1 MVSLK
6 ENLVRTFRSFDDL
19 QSAVGAEVG
28 TSEWVEVTQD
38 RIDKF
43 AAATGDDQWIHVDV
57 SRAARQLP
65 TKTTIAHGLLTLSFA
80 PLFVRSVIGLKGIK
94 NTLNYGAN
102 RIRYLAP
109 VPAGSRLR
117 GRISIVHADD
127 APSNG
132 LRVTYGITIEIEGRD
147 RPACVAE
154 MIAIHYL

>member
-1 MVSLK
+1 MF
-6 ENLVRTFRSFDDL
+6 EDFDDL
-19 QSAVGAEVG
+19 KSAVGTELGA
-28 TSEWVEVTQD
+28 SDWVEVTQS

-57 SRAARQLP
+57 DRAARELP
-65 TKTTIAHGLLTLSFA
+65 SQSTIAHGLLTLSFA
-80 PLFVRSVIGLKGIK
+80 PLFVRSVIGLRGIK

-102 RIRYLAP
+102 RIRYLSP

-117 GRISIVHADD
+117 GRIAIADAED
-127 APSNG
+127 VAPRG
-132 LRVTYGITIEIEGRD
+132 LRVTYGITIELEGRD

>member
-1 MVSLK
+1 
-6 ENLVRTFRSFDDL
+6 VRMFEDFDDL
-19 QSAVGAEVG
+19 KSAVGTELGA
-28 TSEWVEVTQD
+28 SDWVEVTQS

-57 SRAARQLP
+57 DRAARELP
-65 TKTTIAHGLLTLSFA
+65 SQSTIAHGLLTLSFA
-80 PLFVRSVIGLKGIK
+80 PLFVRSVIGLRGIK

-102 RIRYLAP
+102 RIRYLSP

-117 GRISIVHADD
+117 GRIAIANAQDV
-127 APSNG
+127 APRG
-132 LRVTYGITIEIEGRD
+132 LRVTYGITIELEGRD

>member
-1 MVSLK
+1 
-6 ENLVRTFRSFDDL
+6 VRMFEDFDDL
-19 QSAVGAEVG
+19 KSAVGTELGA
-28 TSEWVEVTQD
+28 SDWVEVTQS

-57 SRAARQLP
+57 DRAARELP
-65 TKTTIAHGLLTLSFA
+65 SQSTIAHGLLTLSFA
-80 PLFVRSVIGLKGIK
+80 PLFVRSVIGLRGIK

-102 RIRYLAP
+102 RIRYLSP

-117 GRISIVHADD
+117 GRIAIANAEDV
-127 APSNG
+127 APRG
-132 LRVTYGITIEIEGRD
+132 LRVTYGITIELEGRD

>member
-1 MVSLK
+1 MRMF
-6 ENLVRTFRSFDDL
+6 EDFDDL
-19 QSAVGAEVG
+19 KSAVGTELGA
-28 TSEWVEVTQD
+28 SHWVEVTQS

-57 SRAARQLP
+57 DRATRELP
-65 TKTTIAHGLLTLSFA
+65 SQSTIAHGLLTLSFA
-80 PLFVRSVIGLKGIK
+80 PLFVRSVIGLRGIK

-102 RIRYLAP
+102 RIRYLSP

-117 GRISIVHADD
+117 GRIAIANAEDV
-127 APSNG
+127 APRG
-132 LRVTYGITIEIEGRD
+132 LRVTYGITIELEGRD

>member
-1 MVSLK
+1 MF
-6 ENLVRTFRSFDDL
+6 ENFDDL
-19 QSAVGAEVG
+19 KSAVGTEVG
-28 TSEWVEVTQD
+28 ASDWVEVTQN

-57 SRAARQLP
+57 DRAARELP
-65 TKTTIAHGLLTLSFA
+65 SQSTIAHGLLTLSFA
-80 PLFVRSVIGLKGIK
+80 PLFVRSVMGLRGIK

-117 GRISIVHADD
+117 GRIAIANAEDVASR
-127 APSNG
+127 G
-132 LRVTYGITIEIEGRD
+132 LRVTYGITIELEGRD

-154 MIAIHYL
+154 MVAIHYL

>member
-1 MVSLK
+1 MF
-6 ENLVRTFRSFDDL
+6 EDFDDL
-19 QSAVGAEVG
+19 KSAVGTELGA
-28 TSEWVEVTQD
+28 SDWVEVTQS

-57 SRAARQLP
+57 DRAARELP
-65 TKTTIAHGLLTLSFA
+65 SQSTIAHGLLTLSFA
-80 PLFVRSVIGLKGIK
+80 PLFVRSVIGLRGIK

-102 RIRYLAP
+102 RIRYLSP

-117 GRISIVHADD
+117 GRIAIANAEDV
-127 APSNG
+127 APRG
-132 LRVTYGITIEIEGRD
+132 LRVTYGITIELEGRD